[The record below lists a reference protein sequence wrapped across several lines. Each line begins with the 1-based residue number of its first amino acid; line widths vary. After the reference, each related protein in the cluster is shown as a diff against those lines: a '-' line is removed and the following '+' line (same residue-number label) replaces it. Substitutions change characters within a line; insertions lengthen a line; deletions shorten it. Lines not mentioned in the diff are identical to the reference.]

1 MDEQQ
6 TSNNTDVSDLPSSQQ
21 PSNDDLNALANQIAT
36 ALTDLAKASNRMADL
51 LDEANRN
58 PNIHPIAKYSLVIAI
73 LSLLTTLLLGTF
85 GTAYLYGKQAQTNLS
100 YSQAHLSLDV
110 LTTSSCHS
118 KITLGCLAKFQVTN
132 KGPATATGIIVD
144 VFLQKIADSWGASIK
159 DMSNFTIITLPS
171 NRHVQQRL
179 IYDTDPS
186 ALDNVTKKNAYEL
199 TIDSLTP
206 SSNNSS
212 VEVDIG
218 LKPGTAVV
226 TETKNINT
234 TLYVASQNSQ
244 NYDFGVGFPTV
255 QVIQKYFDQFFSIA
269 DFEANVTCQNCTN
282 DPDPLV
288 SHTSS
293 LDKNTLALSLN
304 PLNLLHSIWTG
315 SITIKYEKPKRSRSS
330 LLDPGNSINLWTEPD
345 NPLAILDSSTQ
356 AYLGK
361 VTSCDP
367 AGQAGVSQDTCTP
380 NSIGG
385 VAGN

>member
-6 TSNNTDVSDLPSSQQ
+6 TSNNTDASDLPSSQQ
-21 PSNDDLNALANQIAT
+21 TSNADLNALANQIAI
-36 ALTDLAKASNRMADL
+36 ALTDLATASNRMVDL

-58 PNIHPIAKYSLVIAI
+58 PNVHPIAKYSLVIAI
-73 LSLLTTLLLGTF
+73 LSLLSTLLLGTF

-186 ALDNVTKKNAYEL
+186 AFDQVTKKNAYEL

-218 LKPGTAVV
+218 LKPGTAIV
-226 TETKNINT
+226 TETQNINT

-304 PLNLLHSIWTG
+304 PQNLLHSIWTG

-330 LLDPGNSINLWTEPD
+330 LLALGNTMYLWTEPD

-361 VTSCDP
+361 VTSCAP
-367 AGQAGVSQDTCTP
+367 AGQAGGNQDTCTP
-380 NSIGG
+380 NSTGG
-385 VAGN
+385 IAGN

>member
-6 TSNNTDVSDLPSSQQ
+6 TSNNTGASDLPSSQQ
-21 PSNDDLNALANQIAT
+21 TSNADLNALANQIAT

-58 PNIHPIAKYSLVIAI
+58 PKIDPVAKYGLFIAI
-73 LSLLTTLLLGTF
+73 LSLLSTLLLGTF
-85 GTAYLYGKQAQTNLS
+85 GTAYLYGKQAQANLS

-110 LTTSSCHS
+110 LTSSSCHS

-144 VFLQKIADSWGASIK
+144 VFLQKIADSWGVSIK
-159 DMSNFTIITLPS
+159 DMSNFTIQTLPS
-171 NRHVQQRL
+171 NRHVQRRL

-186 ALDNVTKKNAYEL
+186 ALDKVTKNNAYEL

-212 VEVDIG
+212 VEFDIG
-218 LKPGTAVV
+218 LKPGIAVV

-244 NYDFGVGFPTV
+244 NYDFGVGFPTY

-269 DFEANVTCQNCTN
+269 DFEFNVTCQNCIN
-282 DPDPLV
+282 DPDPVV

-293 LDKNTLALSLN
+293 LDKNTLAWSLN
-304 PLNLLHSIWTG
+304 PQNLLHSIWTG
-315 SITIKYEKPKRSRSS
+315 SITIKYEKPKRSSSS
-330 LLDPGNSINLWTEPD
+330 LLTLSNSINLWTEPD
-345 NPLAILDSSTQ
+345 NPLAILDSLTE

-361 VTSCDP
+361 VTSCAP
-367 AGQAGVSQDTCTP
+367 AGQVGGSQETCTP
-380 NSIGG
+380 NSTGG
-385 VAGN
+385 IAGN